1 MVRTIIHWPALLISS
16 QSDVWLQVQM
26 AGSRHPMEEEL
37 LCFYDQNFLA
47 QTPLTPENIV
57 KYFSLSPFYDKSSLN
72 EILKMQSQFA
82 NIDVSHKL
90 TTLQGF
96 YYVLEHSSTDL
107 FIIARK
113 NNTGQRT
120 TIQRMYYCIHG
131 YIYCAPTVKAISDS
145 RSVDSLSYLNDALD
159 KYEEMKTFDWLK
171 GFRFRAEEG
180 DEVVKADDI
189 KLVFETLHDFELR
202 NKTRE

>member
-1 MVRTIIHWPALLISS
+1 
-16 QSDVWLQVQM
+16 
-26 AGSRHPMEEEL
+26 MEEES

-47 QTPLTPENIV
+47 HSQLTQENIIG
-57 KYFSLSPFYDKSSLN
+57 YFSLSPFYDKSSLN

-82 NIDVSHKL
+82 NIEVTHKL
-90 TTLQGF
+90 TSLQGF
-96 YYVLEHSSTDL
+96 YYILEHSSADL

-113 NNTGQRT
+113 LNSGQKT

-145 RSVDSLSYLNDALD
+145 RSVDSLLYLNEALD

-171 GFRFRAEEG
+171 GFQFKAEER
-180 DEVVKADDI
+180 DDTAQADDI
-189 KLVFETLHDFELR
+189 KLVLETLHDFELKSR
-202 NKTRE
+202 L